1 MILKTQNYHQKLEPN
16 EIYHL
21 FSRANGS
28 ELMFQSNENYL
39 YFLKKLDHHTASIA
53 KIYAYS
59 LLPNHFHLL
68 VRINDF
74 EYIIEQ
80 FEIIKKRKFN
90 SDVDVISDFIIER
103 FSNLLN
109 GYTKAFNKMYH
120 RKGALFID
128 YIKRSKSESE
138 IDFVNFIWYI
148 HKNAV
153 HHGYTKKVGDWKY
166 DSYSSL
172 IDSRPSKLLREE
184 VISFFGDKNAFI
196 DFHDKPIDLKNI
208 IIDI

>member
-80 FEIIKKRKFN
+80 FEIIKN
-90 SDVDVISDFIIER
+90 E
-103 FSNLLN
+103 
-109 GYTKAFNKMYH
+109 
-120 RKGALFID
+120 
-128 YIKRSKSESE
+128 
-138 IDFVNFIWYI
+138 
-148 HKNAV
+148 
-153 HHGYTKKVGDWKY
+153 
-166 DSYSSL
+166 SL
-172 IDSRPSKLLREE
+172 IQ
-184 VISFFGDKNAFI
+184 I
-196 DFHDKPIDLKNI
+196 
-208 IIDI
+208 